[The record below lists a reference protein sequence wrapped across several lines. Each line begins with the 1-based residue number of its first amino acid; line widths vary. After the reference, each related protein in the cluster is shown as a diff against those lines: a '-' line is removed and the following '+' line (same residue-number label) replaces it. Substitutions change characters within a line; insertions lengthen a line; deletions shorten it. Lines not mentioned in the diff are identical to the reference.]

1 MWDGRL
7 RWIAAES
14 ASPKEVRRQMI
25 DEIMVQLARLL
36 LLKIADSTPTRPLTQ
51 ISVERRL
58 SSQTI

>member
-51 ISVERRL
+51 ISVERR
-58 SSQTI
+58 